1 MEHTHPPTPPTA
13 VLYRRAL
20 DLLIKHRP
28 SRELFPIVVSQVP
41 CANSCSEAIVFFWA
55 GSMFLIAPLCPTR
68 RTVATNPPKTPSSS
82 TSQKALSWSR

>member
-1 MEHTHPPTPPTA
+1 MQQGHGDVRVQQHAIMARSDHNGTYSPADPPTA

-41 CANSCSEAIVFFWA
+41 CATSCSEAIVFF
-55 GSMFLIAPLCPTR
+55 GQVVCF
-68 RTVATNPPKTPSSS
+68 
-82 TSQKALSWSR
+82 